1 MTISDSIDKFVNN
14 FNIPMECVRHFSC
27 NVEELKIKLVD
38 NSERLICKN
47 VEEITDQEFMDYF
60 VYFNDLVKDKFK
72 KYYSSEEF
80 IFLYFSILQ
89 LDNLNSLTDEV
100 LIVAFNSYYYL
111 DDDHYIFENDYF
123 YEIIHK
129 ELNKRKKGDF
139 CAV

>member
-14 FNIPMECVRHFSC
+14 FNIPMECVRNFSC

-111 DDDHYIFENDYF
+111 DNDHYIFENDYF
-123 YEIIHK
+123 YQLH
-129 ELNKRKKGDF
+129 RKTTSFRSGI
-139 CAV
+139 